1 MNILN
6 SILEK
11 IIPGAFAQTGGAAS
25 AAPSMGRPSPLLPE
39 DAKTEQ
45 GTQTGSGVDIDE
57 VLRGMEAKKGMRLD
71 WRHSIVDL
79 MKTLD
84 MDSSL
89 KSRQQ
94 LAKELNYT
102 GDVSDSAAMNIWL
115 HEQVM
120 QKLEANG
127 GRLPGDLKH

>member
-11 IIPGAFAQTGGAAS
+11 ILPKSHAMPPQDA
-25 AAPSMGRPSPLLPE
+25 GRPSPLIPE
-39 DAKTEQ
+39 ESNVNAEAN
-45 GTQTGSGVDIDE
+45 GVDIDE
-57 VLRGMEAKKGMRLD
+57 VLRGMEARKGMRLD

-79 MKTLD
+79 LKMLD

-89 KSRQQ
+89 TARKE
-94 LAKELNYT
+94 LAKELNYS
-102 GDVSDSAAMNIWL
+102 GDTNDSAAMNIWL

-120 QKLEANG
+120 RKLEANG
-127 GRLPGDLKH
+127 GRIPGDLKH